1 MVHHRAYIPPIVT
14 VAHYGIHPHAI
25 SYFFMHPRKYGIITT
40 ERMVVI
46 LPVQVRAAKPAVGK
60 MVGRFQSGTR
70 DSLISRKNKAVLIPG
85 HDRPVAQFPDVVQ
98 PVFQLRMIP
107 VVRGNAVP
115 YFPHPLFILYFRNK
129 HAERTVPQV
138 QALALVL
145 AGPPRLKSQINTLIR
160 RTGQGKGVGACRL
173 QVVGLFLA
181 DRRRPGSGTR
191 QHAGA
196 GRQRQQNY
204 GIHLHIGHGWKFF

>member
-1 MVHHRAYIPPIVT
+1 
-14 VAHYGIHPHAI
+14 
-25 SYFFMHPRKYGIITT
+25 
-40 ERMVVI
+40 
-46 LPVQVRAAKPAVGK
+46 
-60 MVGRFQSGTR
+60 
-70 DSLISRKNKAVLIPG
+70 
-85 HDRPVAQFPDVVQ
+85 
-98 PVFQLRMIP
+98 MIP

-204 GIHLHIGHGWKFF
+204 GIHLHIGHGWKFL